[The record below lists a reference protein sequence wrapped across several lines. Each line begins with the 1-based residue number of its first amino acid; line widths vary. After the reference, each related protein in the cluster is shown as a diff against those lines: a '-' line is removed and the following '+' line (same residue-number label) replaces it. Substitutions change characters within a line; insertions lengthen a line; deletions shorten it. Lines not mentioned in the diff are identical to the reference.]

1 MSHFISIS
9 AEFIFYRTN
18 LAFAQVFQKFLSN
31 GTLTIVMP
39 LKMKT
44 TKSQNCTFDKP
55 MAIWICV

>member
-18 LAFAQVFQKFLSN
+18 LAFAQVFQNSFY
-31 GTLTIVMP
+31 TLTIVMP